1 MRKSKLIFLMAII
14 IAGVAI
20 MTAFFCRESKY
31 KDLRV
36 YTEKLLEV
44 EWNDCIETATG
55 DVEREMWEEDWANI
69 KLGVKEGYE
78 EDVLNILRNSFGEP
92 SDISRVIV
100 PDYQGHEFAAE
111 IRNGD
116 LQYIFKIYM
125 EGKWAKTRNIRIYV
139 VYDEKGQMYI
149 YIMG

>member
-1 MRKSKLIFLMAII
+1 MRKKIFILLII
-14 IAGVAI
+14 IIVGGAV
-20 MTAFFCRESKY
+20 MTVFFCRKNKY

-125 EGKWAKTRNIRIYV
+125 EGEWAKTRNIRIYV